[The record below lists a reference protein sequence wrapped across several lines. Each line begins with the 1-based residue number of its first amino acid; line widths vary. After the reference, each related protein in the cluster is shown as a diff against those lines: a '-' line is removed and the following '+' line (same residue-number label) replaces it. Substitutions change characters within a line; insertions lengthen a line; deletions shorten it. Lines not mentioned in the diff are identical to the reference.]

1 VAIESSFLTIS
12 ASLSKQSRII
22 TALVMREMTTRYGRQ
37 GLGFAWVIG
46 EPLIFCFGVLIL
58 WSLTKP
64 PYEHGVRLAPFVMT
78 GYMSLILI
86 RHFIALLSSALQ
98 ANMGLMYHRQIAPLH
113 IFMSRVLLELGGAT
127 GAFVVVYAVLLALG
141 QVSLPHDYLLLYA
154 GWLLLAW
161 DALGFSLVLTGLAMR
176 YEVMERLVPVI
187 SYILIPISGAFYMVS
202 WIAPGMRSFVLWIP
216 FVHPIE
222 MIRAGVFGEFV
233 ATFYNAP
240 YAILLGAIMTI
251 AGLLI
256 ISASRDRIEVE

>member
-1 VAIESSFLTIS
+1 MNPGSVG
-12 ASLSKQSRII
+12 KQSRII
-22 TALVMREMTTRYGRQ
+22 TALVMREMTTRYGRR

-46 EPLIFCFGVLIL
+46 EPLVFCFGVLIL
-58 WSLTKP
+58 WTLTKP
-64 PYEHGVRLAPFVMT
+64 AYEHGIRLAPFVMT
-78 GYMSLILI
+78 GYMSLILT
-86 RHFIALLSSALQ
+86 RHFISLLASALQ
-98 ANMGLMYHRQIAPLH
+98 ANLGLMYHRQIAPLH
-113 IFMSRVLLELGGAT
+113 IFFSRVVLELGGAT

-161 DALGFSLVLTGLAMR
+161 VSMGFALVLTGLAMR

-202 WIAPGMRSFVLWIP
+202 WMPAGLREFVLYVP

-233 ATFYNAP
+233 LTYYDAP
-240 YAILLGAIMTI
+240 YALFVGAIMNI
-251 AGLLI
+251 LGLLI
-256 ISASRDRIEVE
+256 ISTSRDRIEVE